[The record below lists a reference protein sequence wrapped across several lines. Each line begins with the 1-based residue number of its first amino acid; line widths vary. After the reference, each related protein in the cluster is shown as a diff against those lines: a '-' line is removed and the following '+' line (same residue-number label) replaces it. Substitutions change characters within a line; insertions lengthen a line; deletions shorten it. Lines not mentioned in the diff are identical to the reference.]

1 MMMMMKV
8 VPILGNILVQDLTRG
23 APHSLAPVG
32 GVNAILLKH
41 YYLQSTQSVVI

>member
-1 MMMMMKV
+1 MVMMMMKV

-23 APHSLAPVG
+23 APNSLAPVG

-41 YYLQSTQSVVI
+41 YYLHISL

>member
-1 MMMMMKV
+1 MVMMMKKV
-8 VPILGNILVQDLTRG
+8 VPILGNILVQDLTLG

-41 YYLQSTQSVVI
+41 YYLHISL